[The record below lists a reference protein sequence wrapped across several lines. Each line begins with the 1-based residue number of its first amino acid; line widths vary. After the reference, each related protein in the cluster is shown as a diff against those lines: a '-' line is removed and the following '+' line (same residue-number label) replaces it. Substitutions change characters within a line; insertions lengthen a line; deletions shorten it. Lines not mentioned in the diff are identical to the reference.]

1 MNWEVGE
8 RCILRGKALQF
19 AEIEK
24 WAVADVNYLF
34 AEHERFKLKKASR

>member
-1 MNWEVGE
+1 MSWGVGE

-19 AEIEK
+19 AENEK
-24 WAVADVNYLF
+24 WAVADVNPLL